1 MALKRLRQRFRELVR
16 EELADTVASADEL
29 AAEQQA
35 LLAAL
40 DRGR

>member
-16 EELADTVASADEL
+16 EELADTVTSADEL
-29 AAEQQA
+29 AAEQQT

-40 DRGR
+40 DRER